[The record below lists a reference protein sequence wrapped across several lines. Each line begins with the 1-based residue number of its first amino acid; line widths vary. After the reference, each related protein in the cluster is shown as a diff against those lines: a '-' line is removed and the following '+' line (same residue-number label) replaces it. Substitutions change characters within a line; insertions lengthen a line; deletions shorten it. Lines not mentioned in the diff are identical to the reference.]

1 VQRVAPE
8 QASCQRFMNMG
19 LDRSGAIEG
28 LPETNKSSIGANA
41 NPQDVVE
48 LVESQGFKGDDL
60 HQ

>member
-1 VQRVAPE
+1 
-8 QASCQRFMNMG
+8 MNMG

-48 LVESQGFKGDDL
+48 LVESRGFKGDDL